1 MNISFRLKPSG
12 IISISWLKTTMAD
25 MIFKD
30 QHVDVKKLQKKD
42 KHRSGERVRALT
54 WSHMIAR
61 KKYGTNFPVLK
72 KIAFR
77 IGFLK
82 DWCRLR
88 LCPRLTAARCSPHH
102 ATSSSW
108 ARVTSEC
115 CAASSSWRKKKV
127 EVVLISMHLKLK
139 NTLLYEFIQIKFWFH
154 RCISYDNIFKTRPHL
169 IIFR

>member
-1 MNISFRLKPSG
+1 MIISFRLKPSG

-61 KKYGTNFPVLK
+61 KKYGTNNFSILK

-77 IGFLK
+77 ITTHRRQNKHKLVMTFK
-82 DWCRLR
+82 
-88 LCPRLTAARCSPHH
+88 S
-102 ATSSSW
+102 TS
-108 ARVTSEC
+108 
-115 CAASSSWRKKKV
+115 
-127 EVVLISMHLKLK
+127 HL
-139 NTLLYEFIQIKFWFH
+139 
-154 RCISYDNIFKTRPHL
+154 
-169 IIFR
+169 

>member
-1 MNISFRLKPSG
+1 MSTTIISDGSIRPHLRQFLSHQRFCIRDKLMIISFRLKPSG

-61 KKYGTNFPVLK
+61 KKYGTNNFSILK

-77 IGFLK
+77 ITTHRRQNKHKLVMTFK
-82 DWCRLR
+82 
-88 LCPRLTAARCSPHH
+88 S
-102 ATSSSW
+102 TS
-108 ARVTSEC
+108 
-115 CAASSSWRKKKV
+115 
-127 EVVLISMHLKLK
+127 HL
-139 NTLLYEFIQIKFWFH
+139 
-154 RCISYDNIFKTRPHL
+154 
-169 IIFR
+169 